1 MKSKLLFYLTAF
13 ITGLSVMA
21 IELGASRLMAP
32 YFSSSQ
38 IVWTIIIGTIMIA
51 MALGNV
57 VGGRMADKHKTPD
70 RLFIWLF
77 AAATWT
83 MLIPLFGKFII
94 SGTALVLA
102 LFVTKNYLV
111 VAAFV
116 SAILVFVFPLM
127 VMGMVTPNLV
137 KYAVS
142 NLEENGRTC
151 GIIEACNTIGSIIG
165 TFLPTFVTIPYV
177 GTSMTFIIFASV
189 LYAVCLAYFFFRKKK
204 RAVCSAVTAIALVI
218 GLASSNIGTAF
229 WADNIV
235 YEGESIYNYLRVED
249 TNDSLIFSTNVL
261 FGVQSIKNKEPG
273 LTGMFYD
280 YQLAGAVMTGAGE
293 NDDVSVLILGLG
305 TGTYASQ
312 CDYYFG
318 LKDIDGVEI
327 DQSIIDLSHEYFSL
341 PECVNTYAEDGRA
354 FIARTDR
361 KYDVIAVDAYQDIT
375 IPFQMSSVE
384 FFTEVKNHLNQDG
397 VLTLNMNMFT
407 SDEGG
412 INDYIIGTVS
422 NVFENVYTVRAGDNL
437 VLFASNDFDCKLRLE
452 EKLDSIEDIRL
463 RSFMSRVQR
472 DCEAVEK
479 SDYILTD
486 DKAPVELLSMRA
498 LDEMV
503 SEELDDMKK
512 MIEGKGIKELY
523 DMLVEGQHRSS
534 IINYPIKS
542 AAKSH

>member
-1 MKSKLLFYLTAF
+1 MSDNRERKDYKMKSKLLFYLTAF

-57 VGGRMADKHKTPD
+57 IGGRMADKHKTPD

-249 TNDSLIFSTNVL
+249 TDDSLIFSTNVL

-354 FIARTDR
+354 FIARTYR

-486 DKAPVELLSMRA
+486 DKAPVELLSMHA

-523 DMLVEGQHRSS
+523 DMLVEG
-534 IINYPIKS
+534 
-542 AAKSH
+542 